1 MWRDLFPALVNHVFT
16 SLQAMLPKMQK
27 KLKSQSIIESRK
39 FIRYK
44 KSVKLPQFIVFNMGV
59 LEDHRYHSLHMI
71 TKSVTSLSTNR
82 TNSLEKTNKN
92 VLQIILSKYLSKRG
106 EKLFEPSNHNS
117 HSNRSCICRFW
128 NNFWKSIVS
137 PNPNTRPLFNRRTSI
152 ISFLKDL
159 KQWKINFI
167 LTWMSVRV
175 FCVLWWTCWTA
186 CSVVLRSI
194 IDFLSWM

>member
-16 SLQAMLPKMQK
+16 SLQAMLPKMQQK
-27 KLKSQSIIESRK
+27 IIIKLKSIIESRK
-39 FIRYK
+39 FIRFK

-117 HSNRSCICRFW
+117 HSNRSCICRF
-128 NNFWKSIVS
+128 
-137 PNPNTRPLFNRRTSI
+137 
-152 ISFLKDL
+152 
-159 KQWKINFI
+159 
-167 LTWMSVRV
+167 
-175 FCVLWWTCWTA
+175 
-186 CSVVLRSI
+186 
-194 IDFLSWM
+194 

>member
-106 EKLFEPSNHNS
+106 EKLFEPSNHYS
-117 HSNRSCICRFW
+117 HSHLQI
-128 NNFWKSIVS
+128 
-137 PNPNTRPLFNRRTSI
+137 
-152 ISFLKDL
+152 LK
-159 KQWKINFI
+159 
-167 LTWMSVRV
+167 
-175 FCVLWWTCWTA
+175 
-186 CSVVLRSI
+186 
-194 IDFLSWM
+194 